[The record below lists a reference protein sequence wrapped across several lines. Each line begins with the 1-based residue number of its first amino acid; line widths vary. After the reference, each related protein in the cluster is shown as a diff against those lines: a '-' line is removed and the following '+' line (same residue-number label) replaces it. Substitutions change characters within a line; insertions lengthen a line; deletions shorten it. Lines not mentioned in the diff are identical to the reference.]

1 MCLNELIFYLC
12 IIGTKFACHIS
23 ELNDHHLFIHGVG
36 HYVKNLIEQGENQ
49 QLDFKFEIS
58 DAKKIARTFSAF
70 ANTDGGKLLV
80 GVKDNGIISGIKT
93 DEEDY
98 MIESAAHL
106 FCKPAIQYLTRKWN
120 VEGKW
125 VLEVT
130 IPRAIKKPQYA
141 KAENGKWMAYIR
153 VNDENILANA
163 VILNVWKSINQARG
177 VYIRYGNKEKK
188 LLKILK
194 ESESL
199 TSKDMVVLSG
209 IKKYIVEKILVKMI
223 VIGVV
228 EIIFTRHDALYKLKM
243 IPEPLR

>member
-1 MCLNELIFYLC
+1 M
-12 IIGTKFACHIS
+12 
-23 ELNDHHLFIHGVG
+23 G

-70 ANTDGGKLLV
+70 ANTNGGKLLV
-80 GVKDNGIISGIKT
+80 GVKDNGVISGIKT

-106 FCKPAIQYLTRKWN
+106 YCKPAIRYQTRKWN
-120 VEGKW
+120 IDGKW

-130 IPRAIKKPQYA
+130 IPKARKKPLYA
-141 KAENGKWMAYIR
+141 KAENGKWMAYVR
-153 VNDENILANA
+153 VNDENILANT
-163 VILNVWKSINQARG
+163 VMLNVWKTINQAKG
-177 VYIRYGNKEKK
+177 IYIRYGIKEKRI
-188 LLKILK
+188 LKILQ
-194 ESESL
+194 ENELL
-199 TSKDMVVLSG
+199 TSKEMVDLSG

-223 VIGVV
+223 VIGIV
-228 EIIFTRHDALYKLKM
+228 EIIFTGHDVIYKLKM

>member
-1 MCLNELIFYLC
+1 M
-12 IIGTKFACHIS
+12 
-23 ELNDHHLFIHGVG
+23 G
-36 HYVKNLIEQGENQ
+36 HYIKNLIEQGETQ

-58 DAKKIARTFSAF
+58 DAKKTARTFSAF

-80 GVKDNGIISGIKT
+80 GVKDNGVISGIRT

-98 MIESAAHL
+98 MIESAAHI
-106 FCKPAIQYLTRKWN
+106 FCKPAIQYQTRKWN
-120 VEGKW
+120 IEGKW

-130 IPRAIKKPQYA
+130 IPQASKKPQYA

-153 VNDENILANA
+153 VKDQNILSIA
-163 VILNVWKSINQARG
+163 VMLNVLKSINRVRG
-177 VYIRYGNKEKK
+177 VYIRYGIKEKK

-194 ESESL
+194 ENEYL
-199 TSKDMVVLSG
+199 TSKEIVELSG
-209 IKKYIVEKILVKMI
+209 IKKYIVERILVKMI

-228 EIIFTRHDALYKLKM
+228 EIIFTGYDAQYKLKM

>member
-1 MCLNELIFYLC
+1 MVRYI
-12 IIGTKFACHIS
+12 
-23 ELNDHHLFIHGVG
+23 
-36 HYVKNLIEQGENQ
+36 KNLIEQGENQ

-80 GVKDNGIISGIKT
+80 GVKDNGVISGIRT

-106 FCKPAIQYLTRKWN
+106 FCKPAIKYQTRKWN
-120 VEGKW
+120 IEGKW

-130 IPRAIKKPQYA
+130 IPQAIKKPMYA

-153 VNDENILANA
+153 VKDQNILAN
-163 VILNVWKSINQARG
+163 VVMLNVWKSVNRVRG
-177 VYIRYGNKEKK
+177 VYIRYGVKEKR

-194 ESESL
+194 DNECL
-199 TSKDMVVLSG
+199 TSKEMVELSG
-209 IKKYIVEKILVKMI
+209 VKKYIIERILVKMI

-228 EIIFTRHDALYKLKM
+228 EITFSGHDAQYKLKM

>member
-1 MCLNELIFYLC
+1 M
-12 IIGTKFACHIS
+12 
-23 ELNDHHLFIHGVG
+23 G
-36 HYVKNLIEQGENQ
+36 HYIKNLIELGENQ

-80 GVKDNGIISGIKT
+80 GVKDNGVISGIRT

-106 FCKPAIQYLTRKWN
+106 FCKPAIQYKTRKWN

-130 IPRAIKKPQYA
+130 IPQAKKKPLYA
-141 KAENGKWMAYIR
+141 KAENGRWMAYIR
-153 VNDENILANA
+153 VNDQNMLAN
-163 VILNVWKSINQARG
+163 VVMLNVWRSMNQVRG
-177 VYIRYGNKEKK
+177 VYIRYGIKEKK
-188 LLKILK
+188 LLKLLQ
-194 ESESL
+194 ENEYL
-199 TSKDMVVLSG
+199 TSKEMVELSG
-209 IKKYIVEKILVKMI
+209 IKKYVIEKILVKMI

-228 EIIFTRHDALYKLKM
+228 DIIFTEHSTGYKLKM
-243 IPEPLR
+243 MPEPLS

>member
-1 MCLNELIFYLC
+1 M
-12 IIGTKFACHIS
+12 
-23 ELNDHHLFIHGVG
+23 
-36 HYVKNLIEQGENQ
+36 HYIKNLIEQGENQ

-80 GVKDNGIISGIKT
+80 GVKDNGVISGIRT

-106 FCKPAIQYLTRKWN
+106 FCKPAIQYQTRKWN
-120 VEGKW
+120 IDGKW

-130 IPRAIKKPQYA
+130 IPRASRKPIYA
-141 KAENGKWMAYIR
+141 KAEDGKWMAYIR
-153 VNDENILANA
+153 VKDQNILANA
-163 VILNVWKSINQARG
+163 VMLNVWKSISRVRG
-177 VYIRYGNKEKK
+177 VYIRYGIKEKK

-194 ESESL
+194 ENEYL
-199 TSKDMVVLSG
+199 TSKEMVELSG
-209 IKKYIVEKILVKMI
+209 VKKYIVERILVKMI

-228 EIIFTRHDALYKLKM
+228 EIIFTAHDAQYKLKL

>member
-1 MCLNELIFYLC
+1 M
-12 IIGTKFACHIS
+12 
-23 ELNDHHLFIHGVG
+23 
-36 HYVKNLIEQGENQ
+36 HYIKNLIEQGENQ

-80 GVKDNGIISGIKT
+80 GVKDNGVISGIRT

-106 FCKPAIQYLTRKWN
+106 FCKPAIQYQTRKWN
-120 VEGKW
+120 IDGKW

-130 IPRAIKKPQYA
+130 IPRASKKPIYA
-141 KAENGKWMAYIR
+141 KAEDGKWMAYIR
-153 VNDENILANA
+153 VKDQNILANA
-163 VILNVWKSINQARG
+163 VMLNVWKSISRVRG
-177 VYIRYGNKEKK
+177 VYIRYGIKEKK

-194 ESESL
+194 ENEYL
-199 TSKDMVVLSG
+199 TSKEMVELSG
-209 IKKYIVEKILVKMI
+209 VKKYIVERILVKMI

-228 EIIFTRHDALYKLKM
+228 EIIFTAHDAQYKLKL

>member
-1 MCLNELIFYLC
+1 M
-12 IIGTKFACHIS
+12 
-23 ELNDHHLFIHGVG
+23 
-36 HYVKNLIEQGENQ
+36 HYIKNLIEQGENQ

-70 ANTDGGKLLV
+70 ANKDGGKLLV
-80 GVKDNGIISGIKT
+80 GVKDNGVISGIRT

-106 FCKPAIQYLTRKWN
+106 FCKPAIQYQTRKWN
-120 VEGKW
+120 IDGKW

-130 IPRAIKKPQYA
+130 IPRASKKPIYA
-141 KAENGKWMAYIR
+141 KAEDGKWMAYIR
-153 VNDENILANA
+153 VKDQNILANA
-163 VILNVWKSINQARG
+163 VMLNVWKSISRVRG
-177 VYIRYGNKEKK
+177 VYIRYGIKEKK

-194 ESESL
+194 ENEYL
-199 TSKDMVVLSG
+199 TSKEMVELSG
-209 IKKYIVEKILVKMI
+209 VKKYIVERILVKMI

-228 EIIFTRHDALYKLKM
+228 EIIFTAHDAQYKLKL